1 VLSGEPG
8 YQRAVRLWALG
19 TPIIVR
25 FVGSRADEAAVAL
38 EAAWAWCLGPP
49 VDATCDPVVI
59 DRVLEEPAED
69 SGDPAVVRPWQLTDL
84 LQQLTSD
91 ITTAGI
97 SARAGSLLML
107 HACALAEPDTGA
119 AAVLVGPSGVGKTTV
134 ARTLGTSWSYLT
146 DEAAGILPDK
156 TLLPY
161 PKPLSVLNAEETSVK
176 EQIAPARLG
185 LLPSPEHCHLAAVVR
200 LERSPGAPVV
210 PQVEQVGTVRALADL
225 GEQTSYLSK
234 MERPLHVIA
243 DVLEHCGGLLR
254 VTYREAEHLRP
265 LMTELLGGRR

>member
-1 VLSGEPG
+1 
-8 YQRAVRLWALG
+8 
-19 TPIIVR
+19 
-25 FVGSRADEAAVAL
+25 
-38 EAAWAWCLGPP
+38 
-49 VDATCDPVVI
+49 VVI

-185 LLPSPEHCHLAAVVR
+185 LLPPPEHCHLAAVVR
-200 LERSPGAPVV
+200 LERSQGAPVV